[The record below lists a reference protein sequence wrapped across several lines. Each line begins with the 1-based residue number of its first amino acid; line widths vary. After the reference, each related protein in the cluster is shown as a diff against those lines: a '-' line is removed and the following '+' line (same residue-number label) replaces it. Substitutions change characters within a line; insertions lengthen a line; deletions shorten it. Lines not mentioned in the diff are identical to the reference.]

1 MLKKLIAIALL
12 LIVMIGC
19 NNKAPFVPDY
29 EYGVGSIICRE
40 TCRVNTSENAWL
52 IQFSEPNPGL
62 KSYGETITY
71 NGSTYPNV
79 VKTYL
84 LPDTLKVPGKKYFF
98 EFYLEGK
105 SAVNDCE
112 VPSPITFDIPKIRP
126 KNIGRLA
133 N

>member
-1 MLKKLIAIALL
+1 MLKKIKLIALL
-12 LIVMIGC
+12 SIILIGC
-19 NNKAPFVPDY
+19 NNKDPFVPDY
-29 EYGVGSIICRE
+29 EYGIGLIIGRE
-40 TCRVNTSENAWL
+40 TCRVNASENAWL
-52 IQFSEPNPGL
+52 IQFPDQNPGK
-62 KSYGETITY
+62 KSYGETINF

-84 LPDTLKVPGKKYFF
+84 LPDSLKVSGKKYFF

-105 SAVNDCE
+105 SAVNDCD
-112 VPSPITFDIPKIRP
+112 VPSPITFDLPKIRP